1 MSPFGLNGLI
11 LDVFSCCFFVCFFFV
26 FFFCCFFLSGIR
38 TLILNAYEDLFQEE
52 GSQTY
57 WSSIKYV
64 LQLLVNFPT
73 TRLQLITLTFR
84 TSMVRKKGVLI
95 CRINTVCHLPWE
107 DWGP

>member
-11 LDVFSCCFFVCFFFV
+11 LDVFSFFFVFVFFV
-26 FFFCCFFLSGIR
+26 FFFLSGTR

-64 LQLLVNFPT
+64 LQLFVNFPT
-73 TRLQLITLTFR
+73 TRLQLIT
-84 TSMVRKKGVLI
+84 
-95 CRINTVCHLPWE
+95 
-107 DWGP
+107 